1 MTRTFIQTDEFIK
14 NWERL
19 GLTDD
24 DLRRLELEIM
34 KNPQVGPV
42 IQGTGKLRKMR
53 FAFENKGK
61 SGSSR
66 VCYVDFLIH
75 ETVYLITV
83 YPKNEKDN
91 LSKAE
96 RNEIKKF
103 IDILEKRLGGNDNEW
118 CIQQHY
124 DRTFRSN

>member
-53 FAFENKGK
+53 FAFENKERKFK
-61 SGSSR
+61 SLL
-66 VCYVDFLIH
+66 C
-75 ETVYLITV
+75 
-83 YPKNEKDN
+83 
-91 LSKAE
+91 
-96 RNEIKKF
+96 
-103 IDILEKRLGGNDNEW
+103 
-118 CIQQHY
+118 
-124 DRTFRSN
+124 

>member
-34 KNPQVGPV
+34 KNPQAGPV

-103 IDILEKRLGGNDNEW
+103 IDILEKRLGGNDNE
-118 CIQQHY
+118 
-124 DRTFRSN
+124 

>member
-53 FAFENKGK
+53 FAFENKGN
-61 SGSSR
+61 SWSSR
-66 VCYVDFLIH
+66 VWYVDFLIH

-103 IDILEKRLGGNDNEW
+103 IDILEKRLGGNDNE
-118 CIQQHY
+118 
-124 DRTFRSN
+124 